1 MATKM
6 LYAWYSETQKK
17 HIKSS
22 NKLNIK
28 KTNYTSHIYLNSA
41 GNEVEVTEVS
51 SKSEYTSKFKD
62 VKSVG
67 LVTKWIR
74 HVFD

>member
-17 HIKSS
+17 DIKSS

-74 HVFD
+74 NVFD